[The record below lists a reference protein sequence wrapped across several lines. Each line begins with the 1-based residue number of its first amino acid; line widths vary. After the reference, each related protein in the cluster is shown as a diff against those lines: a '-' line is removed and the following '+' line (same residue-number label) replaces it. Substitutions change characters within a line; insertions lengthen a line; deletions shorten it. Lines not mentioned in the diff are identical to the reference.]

1 VLADLKATFSICALD
16 PSTGEIGCAV
26 QSRYF
31 AVGSVVPWAKAGV
44 GAVATQAAGVAAY
57 GPQVLGLLEEGLGP
71 EEAIAA
77 ALGDDEGRE
86 TRQLGVIA
94 ADGRSAAHTG
104 AECLAW
110 AGHRTGEGYSVQGN
124 ILAGEAVVTELERAF
139 LATSGSLAERLVSAL
154 EAAQAAGG
162 DSRGQQSSA
171 IVVERVGAAA
181 ESRDGLDR
189 VCELRV
195 EDHAE
200 PIVELRRLLGIH
212 FVWDALRRASMFHES
227 GRYAEGVAVLSDA
240 LARRGDDPVLLY
252 DLACF
257 ECLAGDT
264 AAARAHARRS
274 LELDP
279 GLRAG
284 MAADPDFA
292 ALASD
297 AEFLALVGS

>member
-1 VLADLKATFSICALD
+1 VLA
-16 PSTGEIGCAV
+16 
-26 QSRYF
+26 
-31 AVGSVVPWAKAGV
+31 
-44 GAVATQAAGVAAY
+44 
-57 GPQVLGLLEEGLGP
+57 
-71 EEAIAA
+71 
-77 ALGDDEGRE
+77 DDEGRE
-86 TRQLGVIA
+86 TRQLGVVA

-110 AGHRTGEGYSVQGN
+110 AGHRTGEGYAVQGN

-139 LATSGSLAERLVSAL
+139 LETSGPLAERLVAAL

-162 DSRGQQSSA
+162 DSRGQQSAA
-171 IVVERVGAAA
+171 IVVEQAGAAA
-181 ESRDGLDR
+181 TARDALDR

-212 FVWDALRRASMFHES
+212 LTWEALRRASVFHEP
-227 GRYAEGVAVLSDA
+227 GRYAEGAAVLNDA
-240 LARRGDDPVLLY
+240 LARRGEDAVLLY

-257 ECLAGDT
+257 ECLAGNT
-264 AAARAHARRS
+264 AAALAHARRS

-284 MAADPDFA
+284 IAADPDFA
-292 ALASD
+292 ALAGD
-297 AEFLALVGS
+297 PGFRALVGS